1 MQFHVDA
8 LSTER
13 NTLHLQQHSLFRPS
27 LRQLDF
33 ALRPKN
39 PLPRQST
46 CAIRQEPGNGPV
58 CLRVSSESSNFPVG
72 GYPPFWNPKYDP
84 ADCGCEIA
92 THSFRS
98 FTAFSRS
105 ILRVAA
111 AFGLSRFT
119 AANCWLPLHLS
130 P

>member
-1 MQFHVDA
+1 M
-8 LSTER
+8 
-13 NTLHLQQHSLFRPS
+13 PW
-27 LRQLDF
+27 
-33 ALRPKN
+33 
-39 PLPRQST
+39 QST
-46 CAIRQEPGNGPV
+46 PAISQEPGNGPV
-58 CLRVSSESSNFPVG
+58 RLWESRESGDFTIS
-72 GYPPFWNPKYDP
+72 GYTPFWNPKDDP